1 MIMSDSENPVIDALL
16 KRRSIRRYRPE
27 TVDKSDIRLMLKTG
41 MYAPSA
47 RNEQPWHFIVIDDRG
62 LLDQIREVHPYASM
76 LSGAALA
83 ILVCGD
89 EKLELSKD
97 YWPVDCSAATQ
108 NILLAAHALGLGAVW
123 LGVYPRQE
131 RQSSIRGVIDL
142 PDHVHPFSLISVG
155 HPAEDKGMPDR
166 FNEERIRWNEW

>member
-1 MIMSDSENPVIDALL
+1 MNPVIDAIL
-16 KRRSIRRYRPE
+16 KRRSISKYSGK
-27 TVDKSDIRLMLKTG
+27 TVDKSDIHLLLKAG

-62 LLDQIREVHPYASM
+62 LLNRIREVHPYASM

-83 ILVCGD
+83 ILICGD
-89 EKLELSKD
+89 ENLELSKG

-108 NILLAAHALGLGAVW
+108 NILLAAHALRLGAVW

-131 RQSSIRGVIDL
+131 RQSAINKIFEL
-142 PDHVHPFSLISVG
+142 PSHVQPFSLISIG
-155 HPAEDKGMPDR
+155 HPAEEKGIPER
-166 FNEERIRWNEW
+166 FKDDRIRWNEW

>member
-1 MIMSDSENPVIDALL
+1 MSDSENPVIDALL
-16 KRRSIRRYRPE
+16 KRRSIRRYNPE
-27 TVDKSDIRLMLKTG
+27 PVDKSDIRLMLKAG

-62 LLDQIREVHPYASM
+62 LLDRIREAHPYASM

-89 EKLELSKD
+89 ENLELSKG

-131 RQSSIRGVIDL
+131 RQSSIRGIIDL

-155 HPAEDKGMPDR
+155 HPAEDKSMPDR
-166 FNEERIRWNEW
+166 FKEERIRWNEW

>member
-1 MIMSDSENPVIDALL
+1 MSDSENPVIGALL
-16 KRRSIRRYRPE
+16 KRRSIRRYNSKP
-27 TVDKSDIRLMLKTG
+27 VDKSDIRLMLKAG

-47 RNEQPWHFIVIDDRG
+47 RNEQPWHFMVIDDRG
-62 LLDQIREVHPYASM
+62 LLDKIREVHPYASM

-89 EKLELSKD
+89 EHLELSKG

-108 NILLAAHALGLGAVW
+108 NILLAAHELGLGAVW

-131 RQSSIRGVIDL
+131 RQSAINKIFEL
-142 PDHVHPFSLISVG
+142 PSHVRPFSLISIG
-155 HPAEDKGMPDR
+155 HPAEEKYVPDR
-166 FNEERIRWNEW
+166 FKENRIRWNEW